1 MESHNTAA
9 VEIETE
15 YGIVSIQA
23 GVIPAGT
30 PSAELH
36 AWARAQAKAVI
47 EDRDWGQDVHA
58 APWPSGKCSW
68 VHRAVRGLNRV
79 SIRRAEEE
87 KQGVIHAGN
96 TP

>member
-1 MESHNTAA
+1 MESHNTEA

-36 AWARAQAKAVI
+36 AWARAQAKAAI
-47 EDRDWGQDVHA
+47 EARDWGQEVHA
-58 APWPSGKCSW
+58 APWPSGKLSW

-79 SIRRAEEE
+79 SIRCAKQE
-87 KQGVIHAGN
+87 KHDLIHAGN
-96 TP
+96 TQ

>member
-1 MESHNTAA
+1 MESCNTEA

-36 AWARAQAKAVI
+36 AWARSQAKAAI
-47 EDRDWGQDVHA
+47 DAREWGQEVHA
-58 APWPSGKCSW
+58 APWPSGKWSW

-79 SIRRAEEE
+79 SICCAKEE
-87 KQGVIHAGN
+87 KQDVIHVGN

>member
-1 MESHNTAA
+1 MEIHNTEA

-36 AWARAQAKAVI
+36 TWARSQAKAAI
-47 EDRDWGQDVHA
+47 EAREWGQEVHA
-58 APWPSGKCSW
+58 APWPSGKLSW
-68 VHRAVRGLNRV
+68 VQRTVRGLNHV
-79 SIRRAEEE
+79 SICCAKEEE
-87 KQGVIHAGN
+87 QGVNHAGN